1 MRAKIKEFDGKNAEH
16 APEAESRDFS
26 EERGSS
32 GTLKRGGKE
41 NIIYCLLTKSK
52 HVQLRAKKKKKSC
65 VLRFNN
71 GKEKHLGITST
82 ITLWKA
88 AEIIW
93 NGCPKLKET

>member
-1 MRAKIKEFDGKNAEH
+1 MRANIKEFDGKNAEH

-32 GTLKRGGKE
+32 GTLKRWEKE

-52 HVQLRAKKKKKSC
+52 HAQLRAKKKKSC

>member
-41 NIIYCLLTKSK
+41 NIIHCLLTKSK
-52 HVQLRAKKKKKSC
+52 HAQLTAKKKKKAVYSG
-65 VLRFNN
+65 LIM
-71 GKEKHLGITST
+71 EKKSILG
-82 ITLWKA
+82 LLL
-88 AEIIW
+88 
-93 NGCPKLKET
+93 P